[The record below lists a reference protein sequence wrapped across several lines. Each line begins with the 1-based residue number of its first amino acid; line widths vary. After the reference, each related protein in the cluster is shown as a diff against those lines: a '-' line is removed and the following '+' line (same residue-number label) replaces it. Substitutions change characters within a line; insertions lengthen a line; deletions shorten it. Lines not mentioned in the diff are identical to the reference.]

1 MKQENIEPADKNNK
15 NKQRKRKSE
24 EMDEEIKLT
33 DTNIKQKKGWL
44 KFKNLSDVSSEI
56 EEEKESSKNIKNEDN
71 KAVEKKILE
80 KIIKADLK
88 KSKIKI

>member
-1 MKQENIEPADKNNK
+1 M
-15 NKQRKRKSE
+15 
-24 EMDEEIKLT
+24 
-33 DTNIKQKKGWL
+33 
-44 KFKNLSDVSSEI
+44 KFKNLSDVSPEI

-80 KIIKADLK
+80 KIIKEYLK